1 MLISYTDK
9 HMGIHFHEPRPEFH
23 GEEQKRRP
31 EPTLEKFEN
40 MKFGFGHIIFD
51 NDSAPGKTIATV
63 AINSFLPSTEKTCSL
78 WNDVRTAIGGKL
90 SSIADADAL
99 IVDLRQNGG
108 GDPNT
113 VAFIMSYL
121 LDGAP
126 QHLLDFVDSSEQVQ
140 MSFSTI
146 PPTELPTGTKVFG
159 SKKPLFVLTTR
170 DTISGG
176 EDMAYGLQAFKR
188 ASAVIGD
195 GNEAT
200 AGAANPIT
208 NSKFICEEEFGG
220 KWWLAAVPNLKPVH
234 EITGSNWE
242 GIGVKSDI
250 VAGEGE
256 WVGINDAKEVATRI
270 IVKSLGAG
278 KSEL

>member
-1 MLISYTDK
+1 
-9 HMGIHFHEPRPEFH
+9 
-23 GEEQKRRP
+23 
-31 EPTLEKFEN
+31 
-40 MKFGFGHIIFD
+40 
-51 NDSAPGKTIATV
+51 
-63 AINSFLPSTEKTCSL
+63 
-78 WNDVRTAIGGKL
+78 
-90 SSIADADAL
+90 
-99 IVDLRQNGG
+99 
-108 GDPNT
+108 
-113 VAFIMSYL
+113 
-121 LDGAP
+121 
-126 QHLLDFVDSSEQVQ
+126 
-140 MSFSTI
+140 
-146 PPTELPTGTKVFG
+146 
-159 SKKPLFVLTTR
+159 
-170 DTISGG
+170 
-176 EDMAYGLQAFKR
+176 MAYGLQAFKR

-256 WVGINDAKEVATRI
+256 WVGINDAKEVATKI